1 MKKSMFGNLTQLGTK
16 GVLAV
21 SIAMAALFLS
31 ACEVNSPQQGD
42 QSLMTQPNG
51 FNGTSLGLTSAVP
64 LGSASTFAVLGGT
77 TVTND
82 GPSLITGDVG
92 VSPGTALTGFQP
104 EPINSI

>member
-1 MKKSMFGNLTQLGTK
+1 MKNSIFGKFSLTQLAK
-16 GVLAV
+16 R
-21 SIAMAALFLS
+21 AALIVPIALAGLFLA
-31 ACEVNSPQQGD
+31 ACDVNAPQDQGSLS
-42 QSLMTQPNG
+42 QQNGFSGSLM
-51 FNGTSLGLTSAVP
+51 LTSGVP